1 MMIGLHR
8 ETTIYDLPQRVLIN
22 LHERGIEGTADA
34 FLRLVG
40 AEYWHRFGSGVDV
53 MRADWDN
60 LIILDALRADVC
72 REYSPDDWTVET
84 IQSPAT
90 HSWSYMTQC
99 YAGRELHDTVMVSA
113 NPFVNDLPPSTFHAV
128 HYVRH
133 DGGSVP
139 GPEEVTE
146 VALDAI
152 ATYPSK
158 RLIIHYMQPH
168 APYLR
173 RDDPYPR
180 YPFDRARRTGD
191 LDPLRA
197 DYVANFRL
205 VQSSVI
211 DLLPHLIGLTV
222 VTADHGEAL
231 GESYRGLRRFE
242 HGHAIPE
249 VYRVPW
255 VEFTNGKRRVITAEA
270 PLQQIAIDED
280 QRRQQLAALGYRS

>member
-1 MMIGLHR
+1 MIGRQRGIAL
-8 ETTIYDLPQRVLIN
+8 YDLPKRLLAN
-22 LHERGIEGTADA
+22 LQERGVAGTADA
-34 FLRLVG
+34 LSRLVG
-40 AEYWHRFGSGVDV
+40 AEIWHRFGTGIDV

-60 LIILDALRADVC
+60 LIILDALRGDIC
-72 REYSPDDWTVET
+72 REYAPDDWNVET
-84 IQSPAT
+84 VQSPAT
-90 HSWSYMTQC
+90 HSWSYMTKQ
-99 YAGRELHDTVMVSA
+99 YGNRDLHDTVMISA
-113 NPFVNDLPPSTFHAV
+113 NPFVNDLPPSTFYALY
-128 HYVRH
+128 YVRP
-133 DGGSVP
+133 DDGSVSRP
-139 GPEEVTE
+139 SEVTE

-152 ATYPSK
+152 VTHPSK
-158 RLIIHYMQPH
+158 RVVIHYMQPH
-168 APYLR
+168 GPYLH
-173 RDDPYPR
+173 RDDPYPQ

-191 LDPLRA
+191 LEALRA
-197 DYVANFRL
+197 DYVANYRL

-211 DLLPHLIGLTV
+211 DLLPHLRGLTV